1 MKRKLCVTIVLTL
14 ILALVIPDVLPSKLN
29 KAAAAT
35 GIDVTNVVLKPG
47 KTKKVTI
54 EGLGTGFTWTSSNTS
69 VAKITKKVKADN
81 TATITAKGEGVAVI
95 TATKGSNTYTCS
107 VVVLDKVETTD
118 TSGNKTTK
126 SKSIKDITVFEKNG
140 TVSVV
145 RSKKTLNAAKDMKL
159 KNDDYSII
167 GKDSFLRLCLD
178 DDSYAYFESGT
189 EFAVSKAWFSKI
201 KICMT
206 KGEMILEVQKK
217 LDKEDSVDV
226 ITPNASMSI
235 RGTVVALKT
244 IPGDDGKMTTI
255 SYVLEGT
262 AEVTYKDKKTKK
274 NKVVTLKA
282 GEGWETTTNKKGKA
296 VSNKKADASKFDFE
310 NIDLSKLKGADGNE
324 IVVIGKDI
332 DKDAGN
338 GSDNGKDTDTGKDT
352 DNGTDSGSDKG
363 QDTNTGND
371 KNTDSNSDSGNDS
384 NTGSNEDNSDQT
396 SGEDSFEKAIP
407 AAFDYDPNSYDV
419 MESKEDRLGETTFVI
434 KEYDFLGVIRHKSQ
448 TVETWYD
455 NNQPEENG
463 KNGNNIYYGTESF
476 TNTDWYYDSNSVLRV
491 YTTNRTEYSPDSASG
506 NGKEKIY
513 TTETRYN
520 ASKTKIYEN
529 SVDDMYDTT
538 TWYDDQGRIAEYIRL
553 TITDNKIV
561 EHLIYSYNKNGDQM
575 VSAAND

>member
-1 MKRKLCVTIVLTL
+1 M
-14 ILALVIPDVLPSKLN
+14 
-29 KAAAAT
+29 
-35 GIDVTNVVLKPG
+35 
-47 KTKKVTI
+47 
-54 EGLGTGFTWTSSNTS
+54 
-69 VAKITKKVKADN
+69 
-81 TATITAKGEGVAVI
+81 AVI

-107 VVVLDKVETTD
+107 VVVMDKVETTD
-118 TSGNKTTK
+118 TSGEKTTK
-126 SKSIKDITVFEKNG
+126 SKSIKDITVYEKNG

-167 GKDSFLRLCLD
+167 GNDSFLRLCLD

-226 ITPNASMSI
+226 LTPNTSMSI

-324 IVVIGKDI
+324 IVVIGKDF
-332 DKDAGN
+332 DKDTGN
-338 GSDNGKDTDTGKDT
+338 GTDTGKDNDTGKDTDTGKNTDT
-352 DNGTDSGSDKG
+352 GTDTGSGND
-363 QDTNTGND
+363 QDANTGND
-371 KNTDSNSDSGNDS
+371 KNTDTGSDSGSGND
-384 NTGSNEDNSDQT
+384 TGADTGTNEGNSDQT
-396 SGEDSFEKAIP
+396 SEEDSYEKAIP
-407 AAFDYDPNSYDV
+407 AVFDYDPSSYDV
-419 MESKEDRLGETTFVI
+419 MESKEDRLSETTFVI
-434 KEYDFLGVIRHKSQ
+434 KEYDAFGVIRHKSQ
-448 TVETWYD
+448 TVESWYED
-455 NNQPEENG
+455 NEPEENG
-463 KNGNNIYYGTESF
+463 KNGNNYYYGTESF
-476 TNTDWYYDSNSVLRV
+476 SYSDWYYDSNGVLRV
-491 YTTNRTEYSPDSASG
+491 YTTNRTEYSPDAG
-506 NGKEKIY
+506 ANGSDKEKIY

-520 ASKTKIYEN
+520 AEKTKIYDN

-553 TITDNKIV
+553 TVYDNKVI
-561 EHLIYSYNKNGDQM
+561 EHNIYSYNKNGDRM
-575 VSAAND
+575 ISAVDD